1 MVKSS
6 PSNGSSGT
14 ETDSS
19 LVSGATSSSCAGTRG
34 GFVLVFTRQ
43 LQVTVVD
50 RHVPRNL
57 HVAPGALG
65 VVVRVTALVAGQ
77 TDLGDELLVLAEPHH
92 LWQ

>member
-1 MVKSS
+1 M
-6 PSNGSSGT
+6 
-14 ETDSS
+14 
-19 LVSGATSSSCAGTRG
+19 SGATSSGSAGTRG
-34 GFVLVFTRQ
+34 GFVLVFTTQ

-77 TDLGDELLVLAEPHH
+77 TDLGDELLVLAEAHH